1 MHDKF
6 KAKLVKQER
15 ALEIYFDAL
24 KSLYE
29 EKILV
34 NKQSFT
40 NQIGE
45 WLVETIFSGT
55 RAKNAIQKGWD
66 VKVGEKK
73 IQIKTHSKAS
83 TNKAKHTTIT
93 KSSLENVDEL
103 IIIVFSS
110 NYKIDAFYII
120 PCEDATKYIEYKNKK
135 TPREREQLKWSS
147 LKAFKVDLD
156 TLPMQN
162 VISIFK

>member
-1 MHDKF
+1 MDDKF

-45 WLVETIFSGT
+45 WLV
-55 RAKNAIQKGWD
+55 
-66 VKVGEKK
+66 V
-73 IQIKTHSKAS
+73 
-83 TNKAKHTTIT
+83 
-93 KSSLENVDEL
+93 
-103 IIIVFSS
+103 
-110 NYKIDAFYII
+110 
-120 PCEDATKYIEYKNKK
+120 
-135 TPREREQLKWSS
+135 
-147 LKAFKVDLD
+147 
-156 TLPMQN
+156 
-162 VISIFK
+162 